1 MAEMYANKDRIH
13 LMNLIKKRI
22 NSTPNFALL
31 VGGGASVSSGVKPTS
46 QMMAEWR
53 QQLYRQSGS
62 TDNFDE
68 WLKTQDWY
76 EDEEEY
82 SILFEKLYDRPS
94 QRRIYVEE
102 CVKDAKPSWGYIYLS
117 NIIAHNYFNVVFTPN
132 FDDLLNEACFMYANC
147 RPIVCSHDSAVA
159 DIRVTS
165 LRPKIIKLHGDFLY
179 DSIKNTIRETVSLE
193 KNMQDKFMQFA
204 REYGLVVVGYRGND
218 RSIMDILDMM
228 IRSEGYLPHGLYW
241 CIHKGSKVCK
251 KLDRL
256 LRREKVYLVEIDGF
270 DEFMAEL
277 HKELN
282 LALPDAVRDPYKATT
297 ERLNRFIVSNRN
309 SAHPVI
315 KKDVTE
321 LEHQIKGF
329 EKAITR
335 RARER
340 LVPNVFLGEAQFA
353 RGKYKEAV
361 VYFEK
366 ELAKKPNDLV
376 LAQRLVN
383 THLLLGDLEKA
394 AETSERSVKQ
404 NPDNLYAYILKG
416 HALSYLDPEGAI
428 AAYGKALEHATTKIE
443 RGSVLANRSNALLIA
458 GKIEKALADAEEA
471 SQIDPKDYVAAINM
485 SIALKRMGRKEDAYR
500 IIKETL
506 PIIEDSSYHR
516 ACAYAV
522 LEEKERTLE
531 ELEAAIK
538 SDKIYKVNAKYDPD
552 FADFRED
559 PDFCKLL
566 SK

>member
-1 MAEMYANKDRIH
+1 MAEMYAKKDRIH

-46 QMMAEWR
+46 QMIAEWR

-62 TDNFDE
+62 TDNFAE

-102 CVKDAKPSWGYIYLS
+102 CVKDAKPSWGYIYLA

-179 DSIKNTIRETVSLE
+179 DSIKNTIGETVSLE

-241 CIHKGSKVCK
+241 CIHKGSKVSK

-277 HKELN
+277 HKELE

-297 ERLNRFIVSNRN
+297 DRLNRFIVSSKD

-335 RARER
+335 GARER

-353 RGKYKEAV
+353 KGNYKEAAI
-361 VYFEK
+361 YFEK
-366 ELAKKPNDLV
+366 ESAKKPNDIS
-376 LAQRLVN
+376 LARRLVYAYW
-383 THLLLGDLEKA
+383 LLGDREKA
-394 AETSERSVKQ
+394 AETSQRFVEQ
-404 NPDNLYAYILKG
+404 NPDSFDAYVLKG
-416 HALSYLDPEGAI
+416 NTLIYLDPEGAI
-428 AAYGKALEHATTKIE
+428 ATYGKALEYSTTKTD
-443 RGSVLANRSNALLIA
+443 RGIVLGNRSNALLIV
-458 GKIEKALADAEEA
+458 GKIDKALADAEEA
-471 SQIDPKDYVAAINM
+471 IRINPKDSVAAINM
-485 SIALKRMGRKEDAYR
+485 SIALKRMGRKEDADR
-500 IIKETL
+500 IVKETL
-506 PIIEDSSYHR
+506 PIIEDNPYLR
-516 ACAYAV
+516 ACAYAI
-522 LEEKERTLE
+522 LGEKEKMLE
-531 ELEAAIK
+531 ELGAAIK
-538 SDKIYKVNAKYDPD
+538 RNKVDKINAKYDPD

>member
-1 MAEMYANKDRIH
+1 MAEMYAKKDRVH

-22 NSTPNFALL
+22 NNTPNFALL
-31 VGGGASVSSGVKPTS
+31 VGGGASISSGVKPTS
-46 QMMAEWR
+46 QMIAEWR
-53 QQLYRQSGS
+53 QQLHRQSGS

-76 EDEEEY
+76 GDEEEY
-82 SILFEKLYDRPS
+82 SILFGKLYDQRS

-102 CVKDAKPSWGYIYLS
+102 CVKDAKPSWGYIYLA
-117 NIIAHNYFNVVFTPN
+117 NIVAHNYFNVVFTPN

-147 RPIVCSHDSAVA
+147 RPMVCAHDSAVA

-179 DSIKNTIRETVSLE
+179 DSIKNTIGETVSLE

-204 REYGLVVVGYRGND
+204 REYGLVVIGYGGSD

-228 IRSEGYLPHGLYW
+228 VRSEGYLPHGLYW
-241 CIHKGSKVCK
+241 CIHKGSKVSK

-256 LRREKVYLVEIDGF
+256 LRRERVYLVEIDGF

-277 HKELN
+277 HKELE

-297 ERLNRFIVSNRN
+297 DRLNRFIVSNKD

-335 RARER
+335 EARER
-340 LVPNVFLGEAQFA
+340 LVPNVFLAEAQFA

-366 ELAKKPNDLV
+366 ELVRKPNDSSLV
-376 LAQRLVN
+376 
-383 THLLLGDLEKA
+383 
-394 AETSERSVKQ
+394 
-404 NPDNLYAYILKG
+404 
-416 HALSYLDPEGAI
+416 
-428 AAYGKALEHATTKIE
+428 
-443 RGSVLANRSNALLIA
+443 
-458 GKIEKALADAEEA
+458 
-471 SQIDPKDYVAAINM
+471 
-485 SIALKRMGRKEDAYR
+485 
-500 IIKETL
+500 
-506 PIIEDSSYHR
+506 
-516 ACAYAV
+516 
-522 LEEKERTLE
+522 
-531 ELEAAIK
+531 
-538 SDKIYKVNAKYDPD
+538 KVD
-552 FADFRED
+552 
-559 PDFCKLL
+559 
-566 SK
+566 